1 MPVSVKEYVKVKD
14 LEGTEHEGVAVATNL
29 SAIEVDGSI
38 VYGIVT
44 SMVKVRTKVVCDN
57 EHCINSEVDDQFK
70 TSPRVI
76 EFDDS
81 GDPSPDFIRKI
92 AEIVIASNYRGEKM
106 AFCTPECA
114 AHYMKK
120 AHKSNVVT
128 GNFGKG
134 PREVIVSS
142 EEK

>member
-1 MPVSVKEYVKVKD
+1 MPVSVKEYVKIKD
-14 LEGTEHEGVAVATNL
+14 LEGNEHEGVGIATNL
-29 SAIEVDGSI
+29 TAIDIDGTT

-44 SMVKVRTKVVCDN
+44 EMVKVRTKVVCDN
-57 EHCINSEVDDQFK
+57 EQCINSEVDDQFK

-76 EFDDS
+76 EFDDN
-81 GDPSPDFIRKI
+81 GDSSPDFIRKI
-92 AEIVIASNYRGEKM
+92 AQIVIASNYRGEKM

-120 AHKSNVVT
+120 THKSNVVT

-134 PREVIVSS
+134 PREVLVSN
-142 EEK
+142 E